1 MGKQELSDPICT
13 SSGPANPSVG
23 RLQAMLDALG
33 YGAQRIIGGE
43 DWQADIGE
51 LLARLGSAS
60 EVSRVTLF
68 EAHPGPDGNL
78 VESCRF
84 DWAEPGLAHISGDP
98 RYQNMPITDE
108 NKADKLDDWSARRQ
122 RGEIVAARFRD
133 TTGYTR
139 AVFEQHGTLSFISVP
154 IHIGTEWWGF
164 LGFDDCKTEREWG
177 ELEVELLRAAAAMV
191 AGAIR
196 RSRIQDMLRASEER
210 YSLAVRGTE
219 EGLWD
224 WDIGMASL
232 YVSPRV
238 CSILPYESVELTEMQ
253 ELSAALLPDDD
264 GNSLMDHLAD
274 CFAASRERFAAE
286 YRVRNA
292 TPSGFGETARWV
304 AARGL
309 IVYCEGRADRVVGTI
324 SDITARKC
332 AEIEL
337 ISRER
342 MLEASRRLLREVVD
356 AVPAVI
362 NVKDLQSRY
371 LLMNRF
377 QGALYGVEPQDAI
390 GHTSAEFV
398 GETYGGQSSA
408 MDRIVIETGHPLPF
422 SERDFIDVEGRAHT
436 WYTAK
441 LPLADIEGKPEG
453 VVTVALDITQLKAM
467 ERARAHLARYVTPAV
482 AESLAS
488 STEPFGPPRE
498 QDAAI
503 LFADIVNSS
512 RLFIEWPPHKVFALL
527 RDVHAI
533 MARIVFESNGTLDKF
548 IGDGVMA
555 TFGTP
560 FGGPRDASNG
570 LACAH
575 AIQESI
581 GVWNRHRLEAGEKPV
596 RIAIGVHYGPVI
608 MGNMGDEQRMEF
620 AVIGDTVNVASRLE
634 RLARPLNAA
643 IVFSDDLIA
652 AVAREAETEPAT
664 AEPLLEGLVKCEP
677 QPIAGRDDPVSVRI
691 LPYDG

>member
-1 MGKQELSDPICT
+1 MPNEKAPNPIPVT
-13 SSGPANPSVG
+13 PDYDNAAV
-23 RLQAMLDALG
+23 RRVRAMLDALG

-43 DWQADIGE
+43 NWRADIGE

-68 EAHPGPDGNL
+68 EVHSGPDGHPA
-78 VESCRF
+78 ESCRF
-84 DWAEPGLAHISGDP
+84 DWAEPGLKRISDDP
-98 RYQNMPITDE
+98 RFQDMPITDE
-108 NKADKLDDWSARRQ
+108 DKVGTLDDWAARRQ
-122 RGEIVAARFRD
+122 RGEVVAARLRD

-139 AVFEQHGTLSFISVP
+139 MIFEQHSTLSFISVP
-154 IHIGTEWWGF
+154 IHIEDEWWGF

-196 RSRIQDMLRASEER
+196 RSRIQDRLRASEER
-210 YSLAVRGTE
+210 YSLAVRGAE

-224 WDIGMASL
+224 WDIGAASL

-238 CSILPYESVELTEMQ
+238 CSILGDDIASLPRIQ
-253 ELSAALLPDDD
+253 ELSAALLPGDN
-264 GNSLMDHLAD
+264 GRSLMDRLTD
-274 CFAASRERFAAE
+274 CFAAKQERFAGE
-286 YRVRNA
+286 YQVRNA
-292 TPSGFGETARWV
+292 ASDGSAGAGRWV
-304 AARGL
+304 AACGL
-309 IVYCEGRADRVVGTI
+309 IVYCGDRASRVVGTI
-324 SDITARKC
+324 GDITPRKQ

-337 ISRER
+337 TDRER

-371 LLMNRF
+371 LLMNHF
-377 QGALYGVEPQDAI
+377 QGALYGVEPEDAI

-398 GETYGGQSSA
+398 GETYGGQSRA
-408 MDRIVIETGHPLPF
+408 MDRTVIETGRPLPF
-422 SERDFIDVEGRAHT
+422 SERDFIDVQGRAHT

-441 LPLADIEGKPEG
+441 LPLADSAGSLEG

-488 STEPFGPPRE
+488 SSEPFGPPRE
-498 QDAAI
+498 QNAAV

-512 RLFIEWPPHKVFALL
+512 RLFIEWPPRKVFALL
-527 RDVHAI
+527 RDAHAI
-533 MARIVFESNGTLDKF
+533 LVRAVFENHGTLDKF

-560 FGGPRDASNG
+560 FSGPHDACNA
-570 LACAH
+570 LASAR
-575 AIQESI
+575 AMKASLES
-581 GVWNRHRLEAGEKPV
+581 WNRQRIEAGEQPI
-596 RIAIGVHYGPVI
+596 RIGIGLHYGPVI

-634 RLARPLNAA
+634 RLARPLNAS
-643 IVFSDDLIA
+643 IVLSDDLVA
-652 AVAREAETEPAT
+652 AIGRETGPDHARAES
-664 AEPLLEGLVKCEP
+664 LLKGMVDCEP
-677 QPIAGRDDPVSVRI
+677 QPITGRDDPVSLRI
-691 LPYDG
+691 VPYER